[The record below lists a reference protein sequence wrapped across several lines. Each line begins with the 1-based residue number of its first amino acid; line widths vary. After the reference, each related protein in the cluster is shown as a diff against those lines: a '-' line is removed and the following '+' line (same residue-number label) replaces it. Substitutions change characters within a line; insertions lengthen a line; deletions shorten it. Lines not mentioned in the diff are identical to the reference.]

1 MKKQETISIILPVY
15 NAKNTIKRCID
26 SIIKQTEKDWKLVAI
41 NDGST
46 DGTKD
51 ILNYYE
57 DKFEN
62 ISICNLEK
70 NMGLVYA
77 LNKGLELSKGKFIA
91 RMDADD
97 EMLPDRLKQQLEVF
111 KIYKDVDVCGMSS
124 VINKKSVRLNFS
136 SHDEIIE
143 SLHFSNP
150 IIHPTVMIRVSNK
163 LKIQYTNVVCEDY
176 DLWTRLAMQGA
187 IFININKPGIIY
199 NKSLDQKSIREKHL
213 VANAAILIA
222 EKYSEFT
229 SPMLRRRL
237 EDVKYTFDKINSR
250 LLKKELSTFKDKNIF
265 KIDSVNIYYL
275 KRVVKRAVYSLNYK
289 SIYYILYFFIST
301 PHFISKLL
309 K

>member
-1 MKKQETISIILPVY
+1 MKKEEIISIILPVY

-26 SIIKQTEKDWKLVAI
+26 SIIQQTEKDWKLVVI

-62 ISICNLEK
+62 ISICNLKK

-97 EMLPDRLKQQLEVF
+97 VMLPDRLKQQLEVF
-111 KIYKDVDVCGMSS
+111 KTYKDVDVCGMSS
-124 VINKKSVRLNFS
+124 IINKKSIKLNFS

-143 SLHFSNP
+143 SLCFSNP
-150 IIHPTVMIRVSNK
+150 MIHPTVMMKISRK
-163 LKIQYTNVVCEDY
+163 IKIQYRDLVCEDY

-187 IFININKPGIIY
+187 IFMNINKPGIIY
-199 NKSLDQKSIREKHL
+199 NKSPGQKSIREKYL
-213 VANAAILIA
+213 VSDVGILIA
-222 EKYSEFT
+222 EKYTESIKT
-229 SPMLRRRL
+229 VSKNRL
-237 EDVKYTFDKINSR
+237 SKVNYTFKQADHKSV
-250 LLKKELSTFKDKNIF
+250 KKELTYFGERDIF
-265 KIDSVNIYYL
+265 NIDSVNNYFL
-275 KRVVKRAVYSLNYK
+275 KKVIKRAVLSLNYK
-289 SIYYILYFFIST
+289 SIYHVFFFIAT
-301 PHFISKLL
+301 RPRLALRLFR
-309 K
+309 